1 MNYIEQLTTEEKV
14 HLLIGKTSFGSCP
27 IERLGIP
34 RIQYLDGGTGLNW
47 EQLMG
52 DWMDVD
58 TGTVRTV
65 LSHFNEPELLN
76 EEQKQI
82 RLSFIKTLN
91 EHNCPSESA
100 EEYIPVQPGCYPPG
114 ILLGATWNPEVVYE
128 CGKALGEEAL
138 ASHVDILLGT
148 PNVNLHRDPLNGRL
162 FEGYSEDP
170 YLITALAPKL
180 VQGVQESGVLAN
192 VKHFAAN
199 NLEAYRQ
206 GIDEHIPERVLRE
219 LYLPGFQACV
229 ESAHAK
235 TFMTSYNKING
246 LPSTENRLLIQE
258 ILRKEWGFGDGLVI
272 SDWGAVYNQP
282 AAIAAGNDIDMPG
295 PRSAD
300 AIFTALENGTL
311 SAEALDTAVSHMLKA
326 IGDSP
331 AGKGY
336 LNDESLKCHEQE
348 FTCSEEIPHKES
360 DSSEGNSQYDTFPVI
375 SEDVLHAHRQAAYRA
390 ITEGAVLLKNENQ
403 TLPLR
408 NGSRIVCIG
417 TDTIHFHDCGDG
429 SARVYTNKTSSLSDF
444 ISFDYYASA
453 EDAVLTG
460 IDYVIYS
467 VYVQG
472 QEGRDRSGIELKDA
486 QKAEIN
492 RIINKAKESHTRIIL
507 LLNVCGPVDL
517 RFCEQD
523 LDAILCIFFPGMEGG
538 HGVADIL
545 TGAVNPSGKLP
556 LTFPKRIEDCP
567 TYLNQPSPDWTLNYG
582 EGLYVGYRYY
592 DKKDIAP
599 MYPFGFGLSYTTFR
613 LNHIVCQGNNY
624 YELPYNNA
632 DIQDA
637 LKNNTANH
645 TGNHASPAND
655 GTNSSNTPIFH
666 ISCHITNTG
675 KYAGSEVVQL
685 YIQDVVST
693 LDKPLR
699 ELKSFQKIY
708 LEPQESKVLDFYL
721 PVSAF
726 ASFDPVY
733 KVWATEPGTYQIYL
747 GTSSRNLEEP
757 ISVTITGHSCY
768 DFGKDTPFIRI
779 MEHKAA
785 YSELLEFADTIG
797 ISESD
802 FQGFAVYTPYFSL
815 ERVLNSV
822 FGWKWKGEELEQQ
835 KNKLYEILKQIAPA

>member
-65 LSHFNEPELLN
+65 LSHFNEPDSLN

-82 RLSFIKTLN
+82 RLRFIKLLKD
-91 EHNCPSESA
+91 HNCPSESP

-114 ILLGATWNPEVVYE
+114 MLLGATWNPEVVYE
-128 CGKALGEEAL
+128 CGKALGEEAR
-138 ASHVDILLGT
+138 AFHVDILLGT

-229 ESAHAK
+229 ESGHAK

-246 LPSTENRLLIQE
+246 VPSTENRWLIQDV
-258 ILRKEWGFGDGLVI
+258 LRKEWGFGDGLVI

-300 AIFTALENGTL
+300 AIFAALENGSL
-311 SAEALDTAVSHMLKA
+311 SMEALDTAVSHMLKA
-326 IGDSP
+326 IESSK
-331 AGKGY
+331 AGQH
-336 LNDESLKCHEQE
+336 LNCDCQAQLA
-348 FTCSEEIPHKES
+348 HK
-360 DSSEGNSQYDTFPVI
+360 
-375 SEDVLHAHRQAAYRA
+375 QAAYRA
-390 ITEGAVLLKNENQ
+390 ITEGAVLLKNKNQ
-403 TLPLR
+403 TLPIR
-408 NGSRIVCIG
+408 TGSRIACIG
-417 TDTIHFHDCGDG
+417 NDTIHFHDCGDG
-429 SARVYTNKTSSLSDF
+429 SARVYTNKTSSLGDY
-444 ISFDYYASA
+444 ISYDYYAVS
-453 EDAVLTG
+453 EDADLSG

-472 QEGRDRSGIELKDA
+472 QEGRDRSGLELTDT
-486 QKAEIN
+486 QKTEIIT
-492 RIINKAKESHTRIIL
+492 IIKKAKESHSRVVL

-517 RFCEQD
+517 RFCEQE

-538 HGVADIL
+538 HGVADLL

-556 LTFPKRIEDCP
+556 LTFPKRYEDCP

-599 MYPFGFGLSYTTFR
+599 MYPFGFGLSYTTFC
-613 LNHIVCQGNNY
+613 LDEIECQGSNN

-632 DIQDA
+632 DTI
-637 LKNNTANH
+637 
-645 TGNHASPAND
+645 
-655 GTNSSNTPIFH
+655 TNPIFH
-666 ISCHITNTG
+666 ISCRITNTG
-675 KYAGSEVVQL
+675 NYAGSEVIQL
-685 YIQDVVST
+685 YVQDVVST

-699 ELKSFQKIY
+699 ELKSFQKVY
-708 LEPQESKVLDFYL
+708 LEPKESRMLDFYL
-721 PVSAF
+721 PASAF
-726 ASFDPVY
+726 TSFDPAY
-733 KVWATEPGTYQIYL
+733 KAWAIEPGIYQIYL
-747 GTSSRNLEEP
+747 GTSSRDLEEP
-757 ISVTITGHSCY
+757 VSVTITGHSCY

-779 MEHKAA
+779 MEHETA
-785 YSELLEFADTIG
+785 YTKLLEYANTIG

-822 FGWKWKGEELEQQ
+822 FGWKWKGEELEHQ
-835 KNKLYEILKQIAPA
+835 KNRLYEILKEISPVI